1 VGYTA
6 VRASRAAIEAAERL
20 ASESVETAS
29 DPIGVEQIDE
39 QLGLA
44 IDKVAAE
51 GGVVDRELAALAL
64 RQAEG
69 DAIEASFILRAYR
82 STLPRLGYSATVS
95 SDEMTTLRRIS
106 SVFKDIPGGQYLGAT
121 RDYAQR
127 LLELAPRDR
136 SSEGWDALTPTHP
149 QAGTRQ
155 RERES
160 EAPSSLPRVV
170 DHLREEG
177 LMAPAPA
184 GRSAEEPF
192 DVTRQPLRFPVPRSG
207 RLQSLARGEAGGML
221 LLAYSSMRGWGGT
234 GHGAIAELRG
244 GELPV
249 RIHHPV
255 TGRLATIGRVP
266 VTEVQYVT
274 GGKGSLQDGETSEYE
289 FGYGLVPGRDE
300 RKAISMA
307 IIDAS
312 LRLAKPDATRPVE
325 SQEFVLS
332 HVDGIESSGFVEHLK
347 LPHYVTFQAG
357 LQRARRFRKLLEEA
371 RRA

>member
-127 LLELAPRDR
+127 LLELAPRR
-136 SSEGWDALTPTHP
+136 RHDALTPTFS
-149 QAGTRQ
+149 Q
-155 RERES
+155 RERGDEQ
-160 EAPSSLPRVV
+160 PPSLPRVV
-170 DHLREEG
+170 DHLRDEG

>member
-20 ASESVETAS
+20 TSSATAS
-29 DPIGVEQIDE
+29 TADPIGTDQLDE

-44 IDKVAAE
+44 IDKVCAE

-69 DAIEASFILRAYR
+69 DAIEASFVLRAYR
-82 STLPRLGYSATVS
+82 STLPRLGYSATVT
-95 SDEMTTLRRIS
+95 SDEMTTYRRVS

-127 LLELAPRDR
+127 LLELAPRGVRALPPPAD
-136 SSEGWDALTPTHP
+136 DA
-149 QAGTRQ
+149 G
-155 RERES
+155 
-160 EAPSSLPRVV
+160 APPRLPRVV
-170 DHLREEG
+170 DHLRQEG

-184 GRSAEEPF
+184 RRSEQEPF

-207 RLQSLARGEAGGML
+207 RLQCLARGEAGGML

-255 TGRLATIGRVP
+255 TGRLATIGLVP

-274 GGKGSLQDGETSEYE
+274 GGKGSLQEGDGAEYE

-300 RKAISMA
+300 RKAIAMA

-312 LRLAKPDATRPVE
+312 LRLAGPDATRPVE

-332 HVDGIESSGFVEHLK
+332 HVDGVESSGFVEHLK

-371 RRA
+371 RSA

>member
-1 VGYTA
+1 
-6 VRASRAAIEAAERL
+6 
-20 ASESVETAS
+20 
-29 DPIGVEQIDE
+29 
-39 QLGLA
+39 
-44 IDKVAAE
+44 
-51 GGVVDRELAALAL
+51 
-64 RQAEG
+64 
-69 DAIEASFILRAYR
+69 
-82 STLPRLGYSATVS
+82 
-95 SDEMTTLRRIS
+95 
-106 SVFKDIPGGQYLGAT
+106 
-121 RDYAQR
+121 
-127 LLELAPRDR
+127 
-136 SSEGWDALTPTHP
+136 
-149 QAGTRQ
+149 
-155 RERES
+155 
-160 EAPSSLPRVV
+160 VV
-170 DHLREEG
+170 DHLRREG

-184 GRSAEEPF
+184 RGSDEEPF
-192 DVTRQPLRFPVPRSG
+192 DVTRQPLRFPLPRSG
-207 RLQSLARGEAGGML
+207 RLQALARGESGGLL

-244 GELPV
+244 AELPV

-266 VTEVQYVT
+266 VTEVHYVT
-274 GGKGSLQDGETSEYE
+274 GGQGSLQSGDGAEYE

-312 LRLAKPDATRPVE
+312 LRLAKPDASRPVE

-371 RRA
+371 RHA

>member
-1 VGYTA
+1 MGYVA
-6 VRASRAAIEAAERL
+6 VRANRDAIEAAEAL
-20 ASESVETAS
+20 AGARAAAA
-29 DPIGVEQIDE
+29 PRPLAIGQIDD

-44 IDKVAAE
+44 VDKVAAE
-51 GGVVDRELAALAL
+51 GGVFDRELAALAV

-69 DAIEASFILRAYR
+69 DLIEASFLLRAYR
-82 STLPRLGYSATVS
+82 STLPRLGYSDPTSGA
-95 SDEMTTLRRIS
+95 EMLVLRRIS
-106 SVFKDIPGGQYLGAT
+106 SVYRDIPGGQYLGAT

-127 LLELAPRDR
+127 LLDFAFLNGGVARPEARPEPAAPP
-136 SSEGWDALTPTHP
+136 SFPT
-149 QAGTRQ
+149 
-155 RERES
+155 
-160 EAPSSLPRVV
+160 VV
-170 DHLREEG
+170 EHLRREG
-177 LMAPAPA
+177 LMAPAPE

-192 DVTRQPLRFPVPRSG
+192 DVTRMPLRYPVPRSG
-207 RLQSLARGEAGGML
+207 RLQSLARGESGGML

-255 TGRLATIGRVP
+255 TGRLATVGRLP
-266 VTEVQYVT
+266 VSEVQYVS
-274 GGKGSLQDGETSEYE
+274 GGNASIQDPARPEYE
-289 FGYGLVPGRDE
+289 HGYGLVPGRDE

-312 LRLAKPDATRPVE
+312 LRLARPDASRPVE

-357 LQRARRFRKLLEEA
+357 LQRARRFRKLMEEA
-371 RRA
+371 RSAG